1 MRLELLAKKRDEAR
15 DRLEMALGLERTPVH
30 SERGHNASGLGTT
43 KIMKV
48 LKTIKGEVY
57 GLPIHLFGFPAK
69 RDTDN

>member
-15 DRLEMALGLERTPVH
+15 DRLEMALGLESASANTEPD
-30 SERGHNASGLGTT
+30 HNASALGTA

-48 LKTIKGEVY
+48 LKTLKGEVY
-57 GLPIHLFGFPAK
+57 GLPIHLFGFSTK